1 MKTRDQVLDL
11 VLAGYSRTEIATK
24 CYITKSAV
32 SYHLALLFQE
42 YEVNSTPKL
51 ITAVYRKR
59 AGILPV
65 VEHNNQPECP
75 LLVSRKEKA
84 HGDQ

>member
-11 VLAGYSRTEIATK
+11 VLAGYSRTEIATQ

-32 SYHLALLFQE
+32 SYHLALLFKE
-42 YEVNSTPKL
+42 YNVKSTSKL
-51 ITAVYRKR
+51 IIAVYQER
-59 AGILPV
+59 AGILPI
-65 VEHNNQPECP
+65 VEHNNQVECP

-84 HGDQ
+84 HGDK